1 MNSRLTYIDI
11 LKTLIAFDTT
21 SYKSNL
27 ALIAWAKNL
36 CEEVGAITEL
46 VHHESFEKANL
57 LVTFPAADGETK
69 KNGLV
74 FSAHTDVVPVK
85 DQNWDSNPFHME
97 IKDGKAFGR
106 GTSDMKGFI
115 ALILSQAKAISETK
129 LSIPVHFALSYDEEV
144 GCLGVPHLL
153 KRMKKQGI
161 EPRFCVVGEPTEMRI
176 VNGHKGQLFHKCTV
190 KGLESHSSLIDNGV
204 NAIDYAVELITYI
217 QGVAQRA
224 RTDGP
229 QDTRFDPPFNS
240 IHVGVI
246 QGGTVNNI
254 IPNHCE
260 FQFEVRYLPGHY
272 PSADIEEIK
281 SYAEN
286 ELLPRMRERA
296 PKATITFDKLVD
308 FPGLDVSEDCDLVT
322 VSRQL
327 TGANCASTVPFGA
340 EAGHFQTAG
349 IETIICGPGSIEQAH
364 KANEFIA
371 LDQLERGQAFIR
383 QMIGH
388 FSAK

>member
-1 MNSRLTYIDI
+1 MNSRLDYIDI

-21 SYKSNL
+21 SSKSNL

-57 LVTFPAADGETK
+57 LVTFPASNKETK
-69 KNGLV
+69 KGGLV

-85 DQNWDSNPFHME
+85 DQNWSTDPFHMHIE
-97 IKDGKAFGR
+97 DGKAFGR
-106 GTSDMKGFI
+106 GTCDMKGFI
-115 ALILSQAKAISETK
+115 ALVLSQAKAISETK
-129 LSIPVHFALSYDEEV
+129 LKVPFHFALSYDEEV

-153 KRMKKQGI
+153 TRMKKQGI

-176 VNGHKGQLFHKCTV
+176 VNGHKGQIFHKCTV

-217 QGVAQRA
+217 QGVAQRV
-224 RTDGP
+224 RVQGP
-229 QDTRFDPPFNS
+229 HDTRFDPPFNS

-260 FQFEVRYLPGHY
+260 FQFEIRYLPGHY
-272 PSADIEEIK
+272 PGAEIEEIK
-281 SYAEN
+281 NHAEKV
-286 ELLPRMRERA
+286 LLPRMKERA
-296 PKATITFDKLVD
+296 PQATIKFEKLVE
-308 FPGLDVSEDCDLVT
+308 FPGLEVSGECELVEL
-322 VSRQL
+322 SRKL

-364 KANEFIA
+364 KANEFIT
-371 LDQLERGQAFIR
+371 LDQLERGHQFIR
-383 QMIGH
+383 QMIGR
-388 FSAK
+388 FSED